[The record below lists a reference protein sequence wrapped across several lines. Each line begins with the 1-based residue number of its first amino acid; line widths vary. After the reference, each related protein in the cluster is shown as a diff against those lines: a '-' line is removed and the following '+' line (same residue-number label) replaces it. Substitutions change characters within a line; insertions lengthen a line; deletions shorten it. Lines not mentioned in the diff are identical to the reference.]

1 MNEKTSG
8 TSGTGGGSLYRLLRH
23 VIDVR
28 PEEVAALG
36 WAWLYFFAVLSAYY
50 VIRPIRD
57 EIGVAGGIENLPW
70 LFTGTLIGMTLAN
83 PPYAAL
89 VARLSPVRFIS
100 ITYHFF
106 IFNLLLFLV
115 LLQTTSGNVNL
126 WSSRVFYVWCAI
138 FNLFVVSVFWA
149 FMVDVFS
156 NEQGR
161 RLFGFIAA
169 GGTLGGIL
177 GSTLTSTLV
186 RHTGRSVLMVF
197 SILLLEVSVFSV
209 IRLSRLAK
217 GLRERRSAAAEE
229 RAIGGGAFAGLSHAV
244 KSPYLL
250 NISLYMLLYTIL
262 STFLYFQQ
270 ATIAKNAFADR
281 LSRTAFFADI
291 DLAVNTLTLVIQLF
305 LTGRIMK
312 KLGVAITL
320 TVLPALSAIGFF
332 LLGLAPVLWI
342 FVVVQ
347 VSRRACN
354 FALARPAREVLF
366 TVLPR
371 EDKYKA
377 KSFIDTFV
385 YRTGDQLGAWSS
397 GLMIWLGLGVAGI
410 GFAAV
415 PIALL
420 WLLNGLWLGRRQE
433 KFALAAACKEPVP
446 AG

>member
-8 TSGTGGGSLYRLLRH
+8 TGGGLLYHLLRR

-28 PEEVAALG
+28 PDEVAALA

-70 LFTGTLIGMTLAN
+70 LFTGTLIGMTVAN
-83 PPYAAL
+83 PPFAAL
-89 VARLSPVRFIS
+89 VARLSPARFIS
-100 ITYHFF
+100 ITYRFF
-106 IFNLLLFLV
+106 ISNLLLFLV
-115 LLQTTSGNVNL
+115 LLQTTSGSVNL
-126 WSSRVFYVWCAI
+126 WSGRAFYVWCAV

-156 NEQGR
+156 NQQGR

-186 RHTGRSVLMVF
+186 RHTGRSVLMLF
-197 SILLLEVSVFSV
+197 SMLLLEVAVFSV
-209 IRLSRLAK
+209 RRLARIAK
-217 GLRERRSAAAEE
+217 GLRERHAAAAEE
-229 RAIGGGAFAGLSHAV
+229 RAIGGGALSGLSHAV

-270 ATIAKNAFADR
+270 AAIAKHAFADR

-291 DLAVNTLTLVIQLF
+291 DLAVNTLTLAIQLF
-305 LTGRIMK
+305 LTGRIVK

-320 TVLPALSAIGFF
+320 TLLPALSATGFF
-332 LLGLAPVLWI
+332 LLGLAPTLWI

-354 FALARPAREVLF
+354 FAVTRPTREVLF

-371 EDKYKA
+371 EDKYKS

-397 GLMIWLGLGVAGI
+397 GLMMWLGLGVAGI

-415 PIALL
+415 PISLL

-433 KFALAAACKEPVP
+433 KLAAAAGKEPIFKL
-446 AG
+446 ALDL